1 MYLLPFAL
9 DFIFVLQLLPL
20 YTCIVDFLCSSY
32 KPYPI
37 SASTLLVGRQ
47 EGHPACKKTDR
58 WGACVVIC
66 LERDGDYGPADATAT
81 HCLLLQ

>member
-32 KPYPI
+32 KP
-37 SASTLLVGRQ
+37 SES
-47 EGHPACKKTDR
+47 
-58 WGACVVIC
+58 IC
-66 LERDGDYGPADATAT
+66 IKPRL
-81 HCLLLQ
+81 